1 MNSDMPT
8 SFQHSLSQLNQRM
21 VDLLWHHWS
30 SVGVAG
36 YARPDDP
43 RIIDPEALMLATTRY
58 GRYDSRLMDESIDW
72 LMKFGN
78 RISVQRLQGL
88 HKNWPGVADTRV
100 LTAISEVLVG
110 NVAHRKWRVLIEE
123 ANPTSKP
130 DALFTSIDGK
140 PAMKPKKIDPV
151 FAKHGL
157 VRGPLEFRGMSQ
169 TPDSES
175 PQNLIFTL
183 RALLGVNARAEIMG
197 WLLTHESGH
206 PAAIA
211 RSTGYFSK
219 SIQQILNE
227 MKESGQVSSIR
238 IGREKHFSIPHRQRW
253 QALLC
258 PATKE
263 NETPEWIDWMPLF
276 SVVTN
281 FAEAIGKPG
290 FDEASEAFQA
300 AKLRD
305 TIHECTP
312 ALAQAGRV
320 HNLEAKPGLRGKS
333 MVDAIM
339 ADLEKLLD

>member
-1 MNSDMPT
+1 MTT

-21 VDLLWHHWS
+21 VDLLWHQWS
-30 SVGVAG
+30 SIGVAG
-36 YARPDDP
+36 YARPDDK
-43 RIIDPEALMLATTRY
+43 RIIDPEALILATTRY

-78 RISVQRLQGL
+78 RISVQRLHGL

-100 LTAISEVLVG
+100 LAAIAETLGS

-123 ANPTSKP
+123 PSSSSKSEVF
-130 DALFTSIDGK
+130 FTSTDGK
-140 PAMKPKKIDPV
+140 SAAKPKKTDPV
-151 FAKHGL
+151 FAKQGL
-157 VRGPLEFRGMSQ
+157 LRGPLEFRGMSQ

-175 PQNLIFTL
+175 PHNLIFTL

-227 MKESGQVSSIR
+227 MTESGLVSSIR

-253 QALLC
+253 QELLY
-258 PATKE
+258 PQAGDAARL
-263 NETPEWIDWMPLF
+263 PHWIDWMPLF
-276 SVVTN
+276 SVATHI
-281 FAEAIGKPG
+281 AETIGKPG
-290 FDEASEAFQA
+290 FDEASEHFQA

-305 TIHECTP
+305 ALIQCTP
-312 ALAQAGRV
+312 ALVQAGRV
-320 HNLEAKPGLRGKS
+320 HSMQATPSLRGNAL
-333 MVDAIM
+333 VNALM
-339 ADLEKLLD
+339 ADLETLLD

>member
-1 MNSDMPT
+1 MTT

-21 VDLLWHHWS
+21 VDQLWHQWS
-30 SVGVAG
+30 SIGVAG
-36 YARPDDP
+36 YAHPDDK
-43 RIIDPEALMLATTRY
+43 RIIDPEALILATTRY

-88 HKNWPGVADTRV
+88 HKNWPGVADTRARA
-100 LTAISEVLVG
+100 AIAEVLAG
-110 NVAHRKWRVLIEE
+110 NVAHRKWRVLMEE

-130 DALFTSIDGK
+130 EAFFTSIDGK
-140 PAMKPKKIDPV
+140 PATKPKKTDPV

-157 VRGPLEFRGMSQ
+157 LRGPLELRGMSQ

-175 PQNLIFTL
+175 PQNLTFTL

-227 MKESGQVSSIR
+227 MSESGQVSSIR
-238 IGREKHFSIPHRQRW
+238 IGREKHFSVPHRQRW

-258 PATKE
+258 PATDE
-263 NETPEWIDWMPLF
+263 NEYPEWIEWMPLF
-276 SVVTN
+276 SVVTR
-281 FAEAIGKPG
+281 FAETIGKPG
-290 FDEASEAFQA
+290 FDETSEHFQA

-305 TIHECTP
+305 TLNDCAA
-312 ALAQAGRV
+312 ALAQSGRV
-320 HNLEAKPGLRGKS
+320 HTLEAKPGLRGKS
-333 MVDAIM
+333 LVSALMT
-339 ADLEKLLD
+339 DLEKLLD

>member
-1 MNSDMPT
+1 
-8 SFQHSLSQLNQRM
+8 M
-21 VDLLWHHWS
+21 VDLLWHQWS

-36 YARPDDP
+36 YARPDDQ
-43 RIIDPEALMLATTRY
+43 RIIDPEALILATTRF

-78 RISVQRLQGL
+78 RISVQRLHGL

-100 LTAISEVLVG
+100 LAAIAEALGS

-123 ANPTSKP
+123 PASSSKSEV
-130 DALFTSIDGK
+130 LFTSIDGK
-140 PAMKPKKIDPV
+140 SATKPKKTDPV

-157 VRGPLEFRGMSQ
+157 LRGPLEFRGMSQ

-227 MKESGQVSSIR
+227 MKESGQVSSMR
-238 IGREKHFSIPHRQRW
+238 IGREKHFSVPHRQRW

-258 PATKE
+258 PTTDE
-263 NETPEWIDWMPLF
+263 NKYPEWIDWMPLF
-276 SVVTN
+276 SIVTR
-281 FAEAIGKPG
+281 FAETIGKPG
-290 FDEASEAFQA
+290 FDETSEHFQA
-300 AKLRD
+300 AKLRETLD
-305 TIHECTP
+305 QCAP
-312 ALAQAGRV
+312 ALVQTGHAHHMQAT
-320 HNLEAKPGLRGKS
+320 PGLRGKALVS
-333 MVDAIM
+333 ALMT
-339 ADLEKLLD
+339 DLEKLLD

>member
-1 MNSDMPT
+1 MTT

-21 VDLLWHHWS
+21 VDLLWHQWS
-30 SVGVAG
+30 SIGVAG
-36 YARPDDP
+36 YVRPDDQ
-43 RIIDPEALMLATTRY
+43 RIIDPEALILATTRY
-58 GRYDSRLMDESIDW
+58 GRYDSRLMDESMDW

-88 HKNWPGVADTRV
+88 HKNWPGVANVRV
-100 LTAISEVLVG
+100 LAAIAELLSG
-110 NVAHRKWRVLIEE
+110 NVAHRKWRTLIVE
-123 ANPTSKP
+123 PDPSSKP
-130 DALFTSIDGK
+130 EPFFTSVEGK
-140 PAMKPKKIDPV
+140 PATTPKKTDPI

-157 VRGPLEFRGMSQ
+157 LRGAFEFRDMSQ
-169 TPDSES
+169 SSDYER

-227 MKESGQVSSIR
+227 MTESGQVSSMR

-258 PATKE
+258 PAADNTDSL
-263 NETPEWIDWMPLF
+263 PEWIDWMPLF
-276 SVVTN
+276 SVVAR
-281 FAEAIGKPG
+281 FAETIGKPG
-290 FDEASEAFQA
+290 FDEASEHFQA
-300 AKLRD
+300 ANLRD
-305 TIHECTP
+305 ALYDCAP

-320 HNLEAKPGLRGKS
+320 HSIEAKPGLRGRS
-333 MVDAIM
+333 LVDAFM
-339 ADLEKLLD
+339 TDLEKILD